1 MKNVAVVIGPG
12 QIGQAIARRVGIG
25 KHVLLAD
32 MRRENADAAAT
43 VMANAG
49 YEVSVA
55 TVDVSSRAVGK
66 DWWAGIEAA
75 QIHWGS
81 AHVSGYCGY
90 LDYDGALA
98 ECARWSRC
106 YSSTTAHAAADF
118 NPPEPQIVALREIE
132 RLSQRRAD

>member
-12 QIGQAIARRVGIG
+12 RIGQAIARRVGIG

-55 TVDVSSRAVGK
+55 TVDVSSRAAVHALVETATSLGEVT
-66 DWWAGIEAA
+66 GLIHA
-75 QIHWGS
+75 QSYRGQGRTEN
-81 AHVSGYCGY
+81 AV
-90 LDYDGALA
+90 
-98 ECARWSRC
+98 
-106 YSSTTAHAAADF
+106 
-118 NPPEPQIVALREIE
+118 
-132 RLSQRRAD
+132 

>member
-90 LDYDGALA
+90 LDYDDPWLNALA
-98 ECARWSRC
+98 GRDAIVRRRHTQQLTSTRPNRR
-106 YSSTTAHAAADF
+106 SS
-118 NPPEPQIVALREIE
+118 P
-132 RLSQRRAD
+132 